1 MDNEYNQPGGYPPQY
16 PAGQTPQGYPQGGGQ
31 DTQYPQNAYGSQ
43 GGYADPYGAQPGYT
57 NAAEGYGTTAQYPSM
72 DGYGQAVNQQPYA
85 DQGTYQQPYADP
97 GAYQQ
102 PYEDPGMYQQPYS
115 QDGYQHLFG
124 QQPQEQAP
132 AGFPPVAHKPV
143 RQRRRLT
150 ASDIAL
156 IVVALL
162 AVAGFAFW
170 FLYTTYA
177 PSGANYGEISLG
189 SLSASHEGDCLI
201 VRDESPF
208 SHAGVT
214 SISYVAE
221 EGSNVIRGGQICKV
235 YSSGYSKT
243 AVRTLQGY
251 RSEIRDYQKELIR
264 EDALYDTKMAKLEDE
279 LLIRVREARN
289 IIGGADGSL
298 TNQEVL
304 LTQAVATR
312 QQNLEQKY
320 TTDHDYARLFDDER
334 QQTQKIDSWTKTYT
348 AKAPGIVSFYSDGYE
363 YGLTVEN
370 YMTFEPDEVR
380 GMINGD
386 KPELSTTQ
394 KGKTTIYRMIN
405 DGTWYVLFLADNTS
419 WDPVNGQIYELSL
432 DRFEDTVVTAEVVS
446 FTRSGGELL
455 LRLKINSPVDP
466 VLYMRTCEAV
476 LGENVSTLKA
486 NSRAIHEQDGMVG
499 VVVVEGSTES
509 FIPIEV
515 LYEDDNEVYFQPI
528 QQNMLFEG
536 MTVRLF

>member
-16 PAGQTPQGYPQGGGQ
+16 PAGQTPQGYPQGNGQ
-31 DTQYPQNAYGSQ
+31 DMQYPQNAYGSQ
-43 GGYADPYGAQPGYT
+43 GSYADPYGVQSGYQ
-57 NAAEGYGTTAQYPSM
+57 NAAEGYGTTAQYPAM
-72 DGYGQAVNQQPYA
+72 DGYGQTVN
-85 DQGTYQQPYADP
+85 QQPYADP

-102 PYEDPGMYQQPYS
+102 PYDDPGMYQQPYS
-115 QDGYQHLFG
+115 QDGYQHLFN
-124 QQPQEQAP
+124 QQSQEQAP

-143 RQRRRLT
+143 KRRLSG
-150 ASDIAL
+150 SDIAL

-162 AVAGFAFW
+162 AVAGFAIW
-170 FLYTTYA
+170 FLYSTYA
-177 PSGANYGEISLG
+177 PQAASYGEITLG
-189 SLSASHEGDCLI
+189 NLSASHAGDCLI

-221 EGSNVIRGGQICKV
+221 EGSDVLRGAQICKV

-243 AVRTLQGY
+243 AVRTLQSY
-251 RSEIRDYQKELIR
+251 RSEIRDYQKEIIR
-264 EDALYDTKMAKLEDE
+264 EDSPYNLKMAKLEDE

-289 IIGGADGSL
+289 IIGGAEGSL
-298 TNQEVL
+298 TNQEEL
-304 LTQAVATR
+304 LTQAVAAR
-312 QQNLEQKY
+312 QRNLEQEY

-348 AKAPGIVSFYSDGYE
+348 AKGPGIVSFYSDGYE
-363 YGLTVEN
+363 YGLTVDN

-380 GMINGD
+380 DMINGK

-405 DGTWYVLFLADNTS
+405 DGTWYVLFLAENTS
-419 WDPVNGQIYELSL
+419 WDPVNGQVYELSL

-455 LRLKINSPVDP
+455 LRLKVTSPVDP

-499 VVVVEGSTES
+499 VVVVEGSTNS
-509 FIPIEV
+509 FIPIEII
-515 LYEDDNEVYFQPI
+515 YEDDDNVYFQPI
-528 QQNMLFEG
+528 QQDLLFEG

>member
-1 MDNEYNQPGGYPPQY
+1 MNMDNEYNQPGGYPPQY
-16 PAGQTPQGYPQGGGQ
+16 PAGGQGSGQTYQQNPYGGQ
-31 DTQYPQNAYGSQ
+31 T
-43 GGYADPYGAQPGYT
+43 GYQSGYQ

-72 DGYGQAVNQQPYA
+72 DGGYGQTVNQQS
-85 DQGTYQQPYADP
+85 YADP

-102 PYEDPGMYQQPYS
+102 PYADPGSYQQPYADPGMYQQPYS

-143 RQRRRLT
+143 RQRRQLT
-150 ASDIAL
+150 GSDIAL

-162 AVAGFAFW
+162 AVAGFAGW

-177 PSGANYGEISLG
+177 PSGANYGEITLG
-189 SLSASHEGDCLI
+189 SLSASHAGDCLI
-201 VRDESPF
+201 VRDESPV

-214 SISYVAE
+214 SISYLADEASSVL
-221 EGSNVIRGGQICKV
+221 RGAQICKV

-251 RSEIRDYQKELIR
+251 RSEIRDYQRELIR
-264 EDALYDTKMAKLEDE
+264 EDGPYNTKMTRLDDD
-279 LLIRVREARN
+279 LLARVREARS
-289 IIGGADGSL
+289 IIGGAEGSL
-298 TNQEVL
+298 ANQEAL
-304 LTQAVATR
+304 LAQAVTAR
-312 QQNLEQKY
+312 QSNLEQEY
-320 TTDHDYARLFDDER
+320 ASDHDYARLFDDER

-348 AKAPGIVSFYSDGYE
+348 AKEPSIISFYSDGYE

-370 YMTFEPDEVR
+370 YMTFEPNEVR
-380 GMINGD
+380 EMINGK

-394 KGKTTIYRMIN
+394 KGKTTIYRTIS
-405 DGTWYVLFLADNTS
+405 DGTWYVLFLAENTT

-455 LRLKINSPVDP
+455 LRLKITSPVDP

-499 VVVVEGSTES
+499 VVVVEGSTNS
-509 FIPIEV
+509 FIPIEII
-515 LYEDDNEVYFQPI
+515 YEDENEVYFQPI
-528 QQNMLFEG
+528 QQDLLFEG